1 MLRPDSLADRF
12 IDSIESLPPAP
23 QILPELLGLL
33 MDADSNSDR
42 ITRLIAHDPAL
53 TARTLRVCN
62 SARFRGNQP
71 VQDLE
76 GAVLRLGFNQ
86 LYQIVAGL
94 VGKQTVGGAQPGYGI
109 AQGELWKHSAA
120 TAVAGKVLA
129 PEVGLDPNL
138 LFTAALLHDLGKLAL
153 NTTLHRRYDEIV
165 ALIDATGRSFLEV
178 EQELLG
184 TDHARVGGRLLERW
198 NFPENLSQAIRFHH
212 DPTQAG
218 SHQRLAAGILLA
230 DMLAYLTGYGF
241 GHFAFAVR
249 ARPEILPILNLQPQD
264 IERLIASTQTA
275 VSEFELLKGS

>member
-1 MLRPDSLADRF
+1 MSHPDPQADRF

-23 QILPELLGLL
+23 RILPELLGLL
-33 MDADSNSDR
+33 QDADSNADR
-42 ITRLIAHDPAL
+42 ITKLIAHDPAL
-53 TARTLRVCN
+53 TARTLKLCN
-62 SARFRGNQP
+62 SARFRGSQP
-71 VQDLE
+71 VHDLQ

-94 VGKQTVGGAQPGYGI
+94 VGKQTVSGAQPGYGI

-153 NTTLHRRYDEIV
+153 NTTLHQRYDEIV
-165 ALIDATGRSFLEV
+165 ALIDATGRTFLEV

-184 TDHARVGGRLLERW
+184 TDHARVGGRLLARW
-198 NFPENLSQAIRFHH
+198 NFPESLREAIRFHH

-230 DMLAYLTGYGF
+230 DMLAHLTGYGV

-249 ARPEILPILNLQPQD
+249 AHPEIHPILNLGQQD

-275 VSEFELLKGS
+275 LGEFELLKGA